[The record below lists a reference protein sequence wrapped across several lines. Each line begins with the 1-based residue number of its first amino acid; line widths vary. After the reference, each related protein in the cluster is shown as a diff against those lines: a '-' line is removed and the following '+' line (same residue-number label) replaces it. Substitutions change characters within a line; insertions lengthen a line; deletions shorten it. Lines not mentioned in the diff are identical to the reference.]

1 MAEWKDTDAE
11 AQEEKLQS
19 ILQPSTT
26 AKEFKVTI
34 RFGYKLSPGYQKALD
49 LARRNP
55 TYTEKGEGEWVRHSA
70 TFTPEDVEELFQL
83 FNLVHEWEGTE
94 VLINH
99 KPIPYGHQL
108 WLPLM
113 WFNRIK

>member
-1 MAEWKDTDAE
+1 MSEWQSTDPV

-34 RFGYKLSPGYQKALD
+34 QFGYKLSPNYKKALD

-55 TYTEKGEGEWVRHSA
+55 TYTEEGEGEWIRHSA
-70 TFTPEDVEELFQL
+70 TFAPEDVEELFSL
-83 FNLVHEWEGTE
+83 FSLVHEWDGTE
-94 VLINH
+94 ILVNN
-99 KPIPYGHQL
+99 KAIPYGHQL

>member
-1 MAEWKDTDAE
+1 MAEWKSTDPE

-19 ILQPSTT
+19 ILQPGTT

-34 RFGYKLSPGYQKALD
+34 EFGYKISPNYQKALD

-55 TYTEKGEGEWVRHSA
+55 TYAEKGEGEWIRHSA

-83 FNLVHEWEGTE
+83 FTLVHEWDGTE
-94 VLINH
+94 VLENQ
-99 KPIPYGHQL
+99 KPIPYWHQL